1 MKEFRIKLLDRPGEL
16 NRVTNSLAS
25 KEANIKALA
34 AVVSTPQPV
43 IGVVG
48 DEESKIRDA
57 LETDGYEY
65 EEHELLMVSL
75 PDNPGELSRVTRK
88 LADALVNI
96 ESIYHLNKMGMEIQF
111 GLTVDNMQKARHAL
125 GM

>member
-34 AVVSTPQPV
+34 AVVSSPQPV

-48 DEESKIRDA
+48 EEETKIRDA
-57 LETDGYEY
+57 LDTGGYEF
-65 EEHELLMVSL
+65 EEHDLILVSL
-75 PDNPGELSRVTRK
+75 PDQPGELSRVTQK
-88 LADALVNI
+88 LADALVNV
-96 ESIYHLNKMGMEIQF
+96 ESIYHIAKVGMEVQF

-125 GM
+125 NL

>member
-48 DEESKIRDA
+48 EEDTKIRDA
-57 LETDGYEY
+57 LDTGGYEF
-65 EEHELLMVSL
+65 EEHEVILVSL
-75 PDNPGELSRVTRK
+75 PDQPGELSRVTQK
-88 LADALVNI
+88 LADALVNV
-96 ESIYHLNKMGMEIQF
+96 ESIYHISKVGMEVQF

-125 GM
+125 GL